1 MKLISNAE
9 QGEHHVAMHANRD
22 SPASPAQR
30 CTEEQGWC
38 TPCAFTTQ
46 DSLGCKV
53 GLTRKCLNPKAF
65 PLALTVYH
73 AAWSSVRSWPVSQ
86 GRKEACAQLPA
97 VPGF

>member
-46 DSLGCKV
+46 ELSWVQSWSDKKMPEPQSFSS
-53 GLTRKCLNPKAF
+53 CLNSIPCSMEQCQE
-65 PLALTVYH
+65 LASFTGKCQ
-73 AAWSSVRSWPVSQ
+73 ASS
-86 GRKEACAQLPA
+86 
-97 VPGF
+97 